1 MLEIE
6 EEYSQLGEK
15 QAILDPDSN
24 PVNIDT
30 SLTRKMSADIL
41 LENMQTVVLGG
52 LTETFSQESET
63 GIPILKDIPWIGK
76 WLFGTVSQ
84 SENRKELLV
93 FMTPYVLDE
102 GDMAQAEALRRK
114 KALSDTRPWDDHGW
128 SASPLADPVSKKE
141 QMRRLKDEWKKQDEE
156 RKTKL
161 AIEDEKVKR
170 AKALEQMSKE
180 ERKHWLEMHKDEL
193 DEADRDEE
201 LEELKEKMKSRDDET
216 QEELRKLAA
225 DIRAKKLKEA
235 EAEIKAADD
244 AAQAENEYQKLQE
257 AKKGEEPSDGQP
269 QDAAGDEVK
278 Q

>member
-1 MLEIE
+1 
-6 EEYSQLGEK
+6 
-15 QAILDPDSN
+15 
-24 PVNIDT
+24 
-30 SLTRKMSADIL
+30 
-41 LENMQTVVLGG
+41 
-52 LTETFSQESET
+52 
-63 GIPILKDIPWIGK
+63 
-76 WLFGTVSQ
+76 
-84 SENRKELLV
+84 
-93 FMTPYVLDE
+93 MTPYVLDE

-114 KALSDTRPWDDHGW
+114 KALSDSRPWDDHGW

-141 QMRRLKDEWKKQDEE
+141 QMRKLKDEWKSQDEE

-180 ERKHWLEMHKDEL
+180 ERNHWLEMHKDEL
-193 DEADRDEE
+193 DRDDRDEE
-201 LEELKEKMKSRDDET
+201 AKELKEKMKSKDDET

-225 DIRAKKLKEA
+225 DIRERKLKES
-235 EAEIKAADD
+235 EAKIKEADD

-257 AKKGEEPSDGQP
+257 AKKDEEPSGGQP